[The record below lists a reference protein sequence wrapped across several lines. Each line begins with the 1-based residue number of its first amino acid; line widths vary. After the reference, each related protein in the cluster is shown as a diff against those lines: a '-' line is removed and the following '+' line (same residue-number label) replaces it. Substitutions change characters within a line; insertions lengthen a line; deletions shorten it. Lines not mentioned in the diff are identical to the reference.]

1 MVSILIIGACSVNKP
16 GDIVLSFFVILI
28 IRIIKSCFL
37 IQKLMTLFLI
47 SSQYVFNHKDKQVYY
62 LFLIVY

>member
-1 MVSILIIGACSVNKP
+1 MFSILLIGACSVNKP
-16 GDIVLSFFVILI
+16 GDIVLLFFVKLI

-47 SSQYVFNHKDKQVYY
+47 SSQYVFNHKDRQVYY